1 MDNTNNEIKPTKK
14 DKKEAA
20 KKVEVKNG
28 CDTAHSLHNLS
39 QQLDVAE
46 EAQVRWT
53 SLPTCRSFTCFLDL
67 LLFNQVYSKIGRRNE
82 PSQVSCLTALTT
94 ITILQDHHHHRQ
106 DHRQG

>member
-46 EAQVRWT
+46 EAQVR
-53 SLPTCRSFTCFLDL
+53 
-67 LLFNQVYSKIGRRNE
+67 
-82 PSQVSCLTALTT
+82 
-94 ITILQDHHHHRQ
+94 
-106 DHRQG
+106 